1 MKKVI
6 IILTIICLADFQFYG
21 CSTIHDPTDKQAL
34 RTLAGGAA
42 GALLTWNTGG
52 AIVGAFIMDIVNLTA
67 LKYEDRQLENGEEAA
82 KRYNNGYKVEKRK
95 EGDKK
100 AEQTKG
106 DDKKVE
112 LFIERSSI
120 AALNVRIGS
129 TVEANVQYVLLAP
142 VDTQEIKITETRIL
156 WTANKKMEVGKR
168 EILKVPGT
176 YVSAIKF
183 TMPEEISK
191 GYCILFTT
199 LSVGKQSKTTR
210 SVMNII

>member
-1 MKKVI
+1 
-6 IILTIICLADFQFYG
+6 
-21 CSTIHDPTDKQAL
+21 
-34 RTLAGGAA
+34 
-42 GALLTWNTGG
+42 
-52 AIVGAFIMDIVNLTA
+52 MDIVNLTA
-67 LKYEDRQLENGEEAA
+67 LKYEDRQLENGGEAA
-82 KRYNNGYKVEKRK
+82 KRYNNGYKAEKRK
-95 EGDKK
+95 EGDKKAEQIKGDDKKVEQKKDSDEK

-142 VDTQEIKITETRIL
+142 VDTQEIRITETRIL

-191 GYCILFTT
+191 GY
-199 LSVGKQSKTTR
+199 
-210 SVMNII
+210 